1 MFHWVGR
8 HPIDD
13 LYIVNVARSPE
24 TLVGVAP
31 RQVAAFFEAGK
42 MPAPADRPDGGVPGR
57 DFTIILPSHGRNAW
71 WNWSEA
77 RDDQNRLVY
86 PSLSVPPESEQY
98 FPEIYRRLIGT
109 NDDRDFSARLSATLA

>member
-1 MFHWVGR
+1 
-8 HPIDD
+8 
-13 LYIVNVARSPE
+13 
-24 TLVGVAP
+24 
-31 RQVAAFFEAGK
+31 
-42 MPAPADRPDGGVPGR
+42 
-57 DFTIILPSHGRNAW
+57 LPSHGRNAW